1 MHGLFVFVD
10 DLVVDQKFR
19 NEGIGARLLSVARA
33 YARDIGCS
41 YFVLET
47 GLHMALAQRFYFSQ
61 GLLTHA
67 VGFSETLIDP
77 DDNVPHR

>member
-1 MHGLFVFVD
+1 LHGLFIFVD

-19 NEGIGARLLSVARA
+19 NEGIGARLLSAARS
-33 YARDIGCS
+33 YARDMGCS
-41 YFVLET
+41 NFVLET

-67 VGFSETLIDP
+67 LGFSEALLDP
-77 DDNVPHR
+77 DDGVLHR